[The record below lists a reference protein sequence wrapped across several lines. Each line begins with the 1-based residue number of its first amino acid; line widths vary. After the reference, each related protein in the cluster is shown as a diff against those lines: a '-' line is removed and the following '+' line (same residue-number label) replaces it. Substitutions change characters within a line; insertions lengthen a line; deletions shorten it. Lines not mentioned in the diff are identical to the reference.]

1 MDGAPSQLRQTAL
14 TWLSRISSYLA
25 AKDADS
31 VASLFLPEGW
41 FKNSLV
47 FSWDSRAL
55 EGPYKIASYLR
66 EVLPG
71 TQVGPFVLD
80 DKSGIPPSKFIAPD
94 YSGREGIEFAFTFET
109 PVSKGRGIARLIP
122 DDVGIFKAFTV
133 YLEAVDIKGHEEL
146 GHELGLYEGHTKSW
160 GEVKTQRHAA
170 VEQDPQVLII
180 GGGQSGLQVAARF
193 RQMNIRTIVV
203 EKTARVG
210 DNWRNR
216 YPMLTLHTPRSHH
229 HLLYAPFPRNWPT
242 FTPRDKLAAWLEQY
256 VESQDLVVW
265 TSSTIRPGS
274 TYDRSAGRWTVV
286 VDKNGTEVILQPNHI
301 VLSAGLLGE
310 PIIPKVPSAEVFRG
324 KIIHGSAYQG
334 GHTFTSQRVLVV
346 GAGNTSADI
355 CQDLV
360 ARGAKEVTM
369 LQRSET
375 VVVSAALKGKEWE
388 VVFPEHTPTEVNDF
402 RVAAMPLGQLRRI
415 LVKTNEK
422 STEFDREMHEGL
434 QKKGFKLS
442 DGPDGTGNKILV
454 FERSGGIDVGVAE
467 MIIDGRVKIRN
478 GVEIDRFTSNGV
490 VLTDDSELEVD
501 AVIFATGYYN
511 IRHSMKKLFGDEV
524 IGKTKEVWGLNEEG
538 ELRGCYCRSG
548 YPGLWYAA
556 GDFYCGRYM
565 SKQLAILVKSE
576 ELGLTSLKS
585 LASIPPSEL
594 MEKVTAGNHAKNQIF
609 PYRV

>member
-1 MDGAPSQLRQTAL
+1 MDGAPSQLRQAAL
-14 TWLSRISSYLA
+14 SWLCSFSSYLT

-31 VASLFLPEGW
+31 IASLFLPEGW
-41 FKNSLV
+41 FRDSLI

-80 DKSGIPPSKFIAPD
+80 DKSSIPPSKFRAPD

-109 PVSKGRGIARLIP
+109 PVSRGRGIARLIP
-122 DDVGIFKAFTV
+122 DHVGIFKAFTV
-133 YLEAVDIKGHEEL
+133 YLEAVDIKGHEEF

-160 GEVKTQRHAA
+160 GEVKAQRHAA
-170 VEQDPQVLII
+170 VEQDPQVLIL

-193 RQMNIRTIVV
+193 RQMNIRTIVI

-256 VESQDLVVW
+256 AESQDLVVW
-265 TSSTIRPGS
+265 TSSTIKPGP
-274 TYDRSAGRWTVV
+274 TYDRSTGRWTVV
-286 VDKNGTEVILQPNHI
+286 VDKNGTEVILHPNHI

-310 PIIPKVPSAEVFRG
+310 PIIPKVPSAEVFKG
-324 KIIHGSAYQG
+324 TIIHASTYQG
-334 GHTFTSQRVLVV
+334 GHPFAGQRVLVV

-360 ARGAKEVTM
+360 VRGAKEVTM

-375 VVVSAALKGKEWE
+375 VVISAALKGKEWE

-415 LVKTNEK
+415 LIKTNKE
-422 STEFDREMHEGL
+422 SIEFDREMHEGL
-434 QKKGFKLS
+434 ERKGFKLS
-442 DGPDGTGNKILV
+442 DGPDGAGNKILV
-454 FERSGGIDVGVAE
+454 FDRSGGYWIDVGVAE

-478 GVEIDRFTSNGV
+478 GMEIDHFTSNGV
-490 VLTDDSELEVD
+490 VFTDASELEVD
-501 AVIFATGYYN
+501 TVIFATGYHN
-511 IRHSMKKLFGDEV
+511 IRHTMKKLFGDEV
-524 IGKTKEVWGLNEEG
+524 IDKTKEVWGLNEEG

-548 YPGLWYAA
+548 YPGLWYAV

-565 SKQLAILVKSE
+565 SKQLAIHIKSE
-576 ELGLTSLKS
+576 ELELTSLKS
-585 LASIPPSEL
+585 LASIPPNEL
-594 MEKVTAGNHAKNQIF
+594 MEKVTVKNRAKN
-609 PYRV
+609 